1 MITYIRKGK
10 ERKELM
16 ISRLDYT
23 DGQCVRTFRVMVFPC
38 NKNGSADLAAE
49 YNEILSRD
57 AAALAYH
64 RILRKFKDDG
74 WEVEAMK

>member
-16 ISRLDYT
+16 ISRLEYV
-23 DGQCVRTFRVMVFPC
+23 DGRCAGAFRVMVFPFS
-38 NKNGSADLAAE
+38 KNGSADLAAE
-49 YNEILSRD
+49 YNEIFSRV
-57 AAALAYH
+57 AAVIAYH
-64 RILRKFKDDG
+64 RILKKFKDDG